1 MHGSGPVVPMGVCG
15 SKSSSTTA
23 KDVKVEE
30 SYSGGR
36 ESIPDMAFTSIG
48 WEGEDPFAKD
58 DSEDDA
64 EPDHNPRNSTAERL
78 QADAV
83 ARAQRSRERA
93 AAREAQRQA
102 QQQAAAK
109 AQQNSPAAQ
118 ETSEEGGCAPSNADT
133 AVDSNEPPL
142 GSSPG
147 SSPAVQF
154 LSRNSIVDLVETQG
168 FAMAAKVASERRR
181 SVL

>member
-1 MHGSGPVVPMGVCG
+1 MGVCG

-58 DSEDDA
+58 DSED
-64 EPDHNPRNSTAERL
+64 HNPRNSTAERL

-102 QQQAAAK
+102 QQQAATK